1 MLGSIHGVISP
12 IETYLFGA
20 VNAAPTIS
28 KILEV
33 LIMVRHEN
41 KNGSVNVSTSVYTDI
56 VGTAASNCFG
66 VKGMAARSVTDGVY
80 HLLRK
85 EAVGKGVKVQFHE
98 DNSISIDLHIVV
110 DNGVN
115 LNAVG
120 ASIISEVKYVVTST
134 TGTEVRAVNV
144 YIDSMMIG

>member
-1 MLGSIHGVISP
+1 MTRQNF
-12 IETYLFGA
+12 E
-20 VNAAPTIS
+20 
-28 KILEV
+28 
-33 LIMVRHEN
+33 
-41 KNGSVNVSTSVYTDI
+41 NGSVKISTGVYTEI

-85 EAVGKGVKVQFHE
+85 ESVGKGVRVEFHE
-98 DNSISIDLHIVV
+98 DGTISIDLHIVV
-110 DNGVN
+110 DYGVN

-120 ASIISEVKYVVTST
+120 ESIISEVRYVVTST